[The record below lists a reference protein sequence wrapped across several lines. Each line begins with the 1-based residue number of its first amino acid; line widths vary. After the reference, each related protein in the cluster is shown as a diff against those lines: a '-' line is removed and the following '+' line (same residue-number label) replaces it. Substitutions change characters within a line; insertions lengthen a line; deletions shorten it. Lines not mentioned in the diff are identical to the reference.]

1 MKRKKNLLQN
11 GEGNNL
17 NQWNILLWNTSI
29 QRAPPFR
36 GHKIGSRKNVHI
48 IFVSFTSV
56 VGTPGGELGISSD
69 GNDRRI
75 FLGLKFSFLG
85 FLWVRKFGKYFFG

>member
-36 GHKIGSRKNVHI
+36 GHIIGSRKNVHI

-56 VGTPGGELGISSD
+56 VGTPGGNS
-69 GNDRRI
+69 
-75 FLGLKFSFLG
+75 G
-85 FLWVRKFGKYFFG
+85 FQVTGMIEGFFWI

>member
-36 GHKIGSRKNVHI
+36 GHKIGSRKNVNI

-56 VGTPGGELGISSD
+56 VGTRRRKGHFFWVTKPGFTFHS
-69 GNDRRI
+69 GNTLEI
-75 FLGLKFSFLG
+75 NE
-85 FLWVRKFGKYFFG
+85 

>member
-17 NQWNILLWNTSI
+17 IQWNTSI
-29 QRAPPFR
+29 QRTPPFR
-36 GHKIGSRKNVHI
+36 GHKIWSRKNVHI

-56 VGTPGGELGISSD
+56 VGTRLFRGKGHFFCVTKPGFTFHSGDTLEI
-69 GNDRRI
+69 NE
-75 FLGLKFSFLG
+75 
-85 FLWVRKFGKYFFG
+85 

>member
-56 VGTPGGELGISSD
+56 VGTRLFGERDTFSGSQ
-69 GNDRRI
+69 N
-75 FLGLKFSFLG
+75 LGLPFIQG
-85 FLWVRKFGKYFFG
+85 TP

>member
-17 NQWNILLWNTSI
+17 PVIQWNILLWNTSI
-29 QRAPPFR
+29 QRTPPFR
-36 GHKIGSRKNVHI
+36 GHKIWSRKNVHI

-56 VGTPGGELGISSD
+56 VGTRRRKGHFFWVTKPGFTFHSGDTLEI
-69 GNDRRI
+69 NE
-75 FLGLKFSFLG
+75 
-85 FLWVRKFGKYFFG
+85 

>member
-36 GHKIGSRKNVHI
+36 GHKIGSRKNFNI

-56 VGTPGGELGISSD
+56 VGTHRRKGHFFWVTKPGFTFHS
-69 GNDRRI
+69 GNTLEI
-75 FLGLKFSFLG
+75 NE
-85 FLWVRKFGKYFFG
+85 

>member
-36 GHKIGSRKNVHI
+36 GHKIESRKNVNI

-56 VGTPGGELGISSD
+56 VGTSRRKGHFFWVTKPGFTFHS
-69 GNDRRI
+69 GNTLEI
-75 FLGLKFSFLG
+75 NE
-85 FLWVRKFGKYFFG
+85 